1 MTKRRLLEMPWSY
14 MNGIVLLEIKVKVL
28 AKINHHNSKCYIKR
42 SRGVNLRWQPKGAK
56 IFITK
61 DL

>member
-1 MTKRRLLEMPWSY
+1 MPWSY